1 METIDHLVS
10 CVFARNYRFRLLRKV
25 NLQNFTPHV
34 YEENIMLWWK
44 RCSDQLHGIAR
55 KGLNSLI
62 SLGLWILWNHRNA
75 CVFYGLSPCLNTAIK
90 RTGEERDLW
99 VLGGATNLDL
109 LTTPIPGL

>member
-44 RCSDQLHGIAR
+44 RCSVNCMELPE
-55 KGLNSLI
+55 KG
-62 SLGLWILWNHRNA
+62 
-75 CVFYGLSPCLNTAIK
+75 
-90 RTGEERDLW
+90 
-99 VLGGATNLDL
+99 
-109 LTTPIPGL
+109 